1 MTLTTTKPITA
12 LYTIYIEKQTN
23 LLHIKNSE
31 ASFSAEI
38 YLDQG
43 ASLQSLKF
51 GNHHIIQNMAP
62 LSYNKTYASSILFP
76 FANRIKDGNYQFEG
90 NAYNVETNVPEEN
103 NALHGFVYDKTFDVE
118 KTSVSK
124 DSATV
129 SLVYTEETPPSGFPY
144 AYTVRLKYVFK
155 PNGLSLT
162 LEITNLSDKKFPF
175 TLGWHPYFV
184 SSDLHNSEIVFNS
197 KEKLILDDRKI
208 TTGTSQLKDNP
219 SLKIQDK
226 QFDDCWILSTDE
238 VLFKTPNYNLKFNAT
253 GHNNFLQIYTP
264 PRKNTIAIEPTTG
277 IPDSFN
283 NKIGLETLSPGD
295 THAITWQVQL
305 TDN

>member
-23 LLHIKNSE
+23 VLHIKNSE

-90 NAYNVETNVPEEN
+90 NTY
-103 NALHGFVYDKTFDVE
+103 
-118 KTSVSK
+118 
-124 DSATV
+124 
-129 SLVYTEETPPSGFPY
+129 
-144 AYTVRLKYVFK
+144 
-155 PNGLSLT
+155 
-162 LEITNLSDKKFPF
+162 
-175 TLGWHPYFV
+175 
-184 SSDLHNSEIVFNS
+184 SE
-197 KEKLILDDRKI
+197 EKLILDDRKN
-208 TTGTSQLKDNP
+208 TPGTSQLKDNP